1 MEASSELVFVLV
13 ASLALSVLLVAVA
26 WRQRA
31 AGIKGSDPLANVA
44 FDLQESWLSTFTG
57 LIAILGT
64 ISLTGF
70 VVVSSGTGSGSSFTI
85 LSLFFVLLV
94 AAGPLAYRASG
105 TVGGYLVAAAA
116 ALWAAFGVIFSL
128 GLFLVSISQQV
139 EGGLTGFDG
148 SSATV
153 PGLATLLMIL
163 VIVILLPMIASYAH
177 GKLTTIMGS
186 RKALSGGVNFL

>member
-31 AGIKGSDPLANVA
+31 AGINGSDPLANVA

-57 LIAILGT
+57 LIAVLGT

-139 EGGLTGFDG
+139 DGGLTGFDG
-148 SSATV
+148 SAATG
-153 PGLATLLMIL
+153 PGLATLLMIA

-177 GKLTTIMGS
+177 GKLTSMLGS
-186 RKALSGGVNFL
+186 RKAFSGGVTFL